1 MLPASMKVKVIAPFP
16 VRGLDH
22 EDCLEMRAGSRVKDV
37 LKGSGLNP
45 VRLLPVFV
53 NGEQVK
59 KSHVL
64 KDGDIVVF
72 LYPLSGG

>member
-1 MLPASMKVKVIAPFP
+1 MKVKVIAPFP
-16 VRGLDH
+16 VRGLDQ

-45 VRLLPVFV
+45 ARLLPVFV

-59 KSHVL
+59 KSHLL

>member
-1 MLPASMKVKVIAPFP
+1 MKVKVIAPFP
-16 VRGLDH
+16 VRGLDP
-22 EDCLEMRAGSRVKDV
+22 EDCLEMREGSRVRDL

-45 VRLLPVFV
+45 ARLLPVFV

-59 KSHVL
+59 KSHIL

>member
-1 MLPASMKVKVIAPFP
+1 MKVKVIAPFP
-16 VRGLDH
+16 VRGLDQ
-22 EDCLEMRAGSRVKDV
+22 EDCLEMREGSRVKDL

-45 VRLLPVFV
+45 ARLLPVFV

-59 KSHVL
+59 KSRLL

>member
-1 MLPASMKVKVIAPFP
+1 MKVKVIAPFP
-16 VRGLDH
+16 VRGLDQ
-22 EDCLEMRAGSRVKDV
+22 EDCLEMQPGSRVKDV

-45 VRLLPVFV
+45 ARLLPVFV

-59 KSHVL
+59 KSHIL

>member
-1 MLPASMKVKVIAPFP
+1 MKVKVIAPFP
-16 VRGLDH
+16 VRGLDQ
-22 EDCLEMRAGSRVKDV
+22 EDYLEMSKGSRVKDV

-45 VRLLPVFV
+45 ARLLPVFV

-59 KSHVL
+59 KSHIL

>member
-1 MLPASMKVKVIAPFP
+1 MKVKVIAPFP
-16 VRGLDH
+16 VRGLDQ

-45 VRLLPVFV
+45 ARVLPVFV

-59 KSHVL
+59 KSHIL

>member
-1 MLPASMKVKVIAPFP
+1 MKVKVIAPFP
-16 VRGLDH
+16 VRGLDP
-22 EDCLEMRAGSRVKDV
+22 EDCLEMREGSRVRDL

-45 VRLLPVFV
+45 ARLLPVFV

-59 KSHVL
+59 KSHFL

>member
-1 MLPASMKVKVIAPFP
+1 MKVKVIAPFP
-16 VRGLDH
+16 VRGLDQ

-45 VRLLPVFV
+45 ARLLPVFV

-59 KSHVL
+59 KSHIL